1 MKQKGYT
8 LLELVIVITI
18 SIILFAS
25 TAVVIG
31 DQIEGNKIR
40 STGIKIEAL
49 TQALENYRIK
59 HHALPC
65 PALLT
70 DAEGSS
76 SYGVAATECA
86 NTCPSGMTCNTNF
99 VTGAVPTVDLELGN
113 SIAIDDWDSKI
124 VYSIDRR
131 FTQEGV
137 CQVDGALTVN
147 NTEGGVT
154 NTLSSTAAYVLVSF
168 GKDGFGA
175 YSTGGALK
183 ASCASGMLQTENC
196 NNDYIFTTA
205 YINKPVDA
213 TIYYDDIVGWSPNT
227 QRIKC
232 PAGVVDCQ
240 LWLDAADICSIN
252 YNSPS
257 NVVSNWID
265 KSDNNLEAVGVSNP
279 TFDPAVKFNDYPY
292 ISFAGAQLLTVNS
305 ATVLPDTN
313 FTEVLVFRTSTNSDA
328 VITAAADGASYT
340 ANANRQLG
348 FQSSGKS
355 AFSIIS
361 GETINSN
368 ARCGTASP
376 YCADGKPHIATIT
389 VDSTKGHIL
398 YLDGVVDA
406 SSPTATTSLSGQSH
420 MLVGGH
426 TSWGY
431 YTGDLMEVLVYNR
444 VLTLNELKTLE
455 VYLAAKW
462 NVGSYKP

>member
-40 STGIKIEAL
+40 STGIKIDAL
-49 TQALENYRIK
+49 KQALENYRLK
-59 HHALPC
+59 HNALPC
-65 PALLT
+65 PASLT
-70 DAEGSS
+70 DAEDSI
-76 SYGVAATECA
+76 SYGVAATGCA
-86 NTCPSGMTCNTNF
+86 YTCSSGITCDTNF
-99 VTGAVPTVDLELGN
+99 VTGAVPTFDLELGN

-124 VYSIDRR
+124 VYSVDRR

-213 TIYYDDIVGWSPNT
+213 TIYYDDIVGWSPNS
-227 QRIKC
+227 QRVKC
-232 PAGVVDCQ
+232 PAGVVDCK
-240 LWLDAADICSIN
+240 LWLDGADNCS
-252 YNSPS
+252 YNTEFPT
-257 NVVSNWID
+257 WLD
-265 KSDNNLEAVGVSNP
+265 KSANN
-279 TFDPAVKFNDYPY
+279 
-292 ISFAGAQLLTVNS
+292 NS
-305 ATVLPDTN
+305 ATATVGSSDLFDGSTKFNGNTYLIFPGDKLMRINNSELPPDTD
-313 FTEVLVFRTSTNSDA
+313 FTQVIVFKTANNSDS
-328 VITAAADGASYT
+328 IFTTAADGSAYT
-340 ANANRQLG
+340 ANANRQFGL
-348 FQSSGKS
+348 QNSGKV
-355 AFSIIS
+355 AFSLTSGTTIS
-361 GETINSN
+361 SF
-368 ARCGTASP
+368 AQCGTSSP
-376 YCADGKPHIATIT
+376 YCADDKPHIATIL
-389 VDSTKGHIL
+389 VDSSSGHTL
-398 YLDGVVDA
+398 YVDGIVDA
-406 SSPTATTSLSGQSH
+406 SSPTTSVSLPGQSH
-420 MLVGGH
+420 MLIGGNS
-426 TSWGY
+426 SWGY
-431 YTGDLMEVLVYNR
+431 YNGDLMEIVLYNR
-444 VLTLNELKTLE
+444 VLSLNELKALE
-455 VYLAAKW
+455 LYLAAKW